1 MFDQDTGLTRRD
13 MLLAGAGFATLAGFS
28 PLASSASSSP
38 VAVDFT
44 DPVQAL
50 RAHVKLV
57 GSLKTE
63 KVVSFLRLN
72 IYADSGEGNFV
83 PLFTLNNLLID
94 YWEPQGNDEYQLT
107 KYEAGFY
114 TELDSYQP
122 IESFVNPF
130 TQERLP
136 VQRFRLGPVPRRYTP
151 ERFYVMAYNPNPLP
165 LEVIG
170 DRVFLATQS
179 IESFP
184 PREASGNT
192 LFINSFMTYSA
203 KLADMQDPTIASAPV
218 HAQLQ
223 NKTEWAPWMG
233 MGERPGGTVARGYG
247 TKVKG
252 LDALPT
258 GVLDNF
264 RKYIP
269 EILDTDN
276 WKEFVS
282 EADG

>member
-1 MFDQDTGLTRRD
+1 
-13 MLLAGAGFATLAGFS
+13 
-28 PLASSASSSP
+28 
-38 VAVDFT
+38 
-44 DPVQAL
+44 
-50 RAHVKLV
+50 V
-57 GSLKTE
+57 GSLQKE
-63 KVVSFLRLN
+63 RVISFLRLN
-72 IYADSGEGNFV
+72 IYADAEEGNFV

-107 KYEAGFY
+107 KYEAGYY
-114 TELDSYQP
+114 TELDSHTP

-130 TQERLP
+130 TNEHHNT
-136 VQRFRLGPVPRRYTP
+136 QRFRLGPVPRRYTP
-151 ERFYVMAYNPNPLP
+151 EHFYVMAYNPNPLP
-165 LEVIG
+165 LEIIG

-184 PREASGNT
+184 PRKPSGHT

-203 KLADMQDPTIASAPV
+203 SLADMQNPTIASAPV

-223 NKTEWAPWMG
+223 NKNEWAPWMG
-233 MGERPGGTVARGYG
+233 MGNRPGGTVARGYG
-247 TKVKG
+247 SKVSG
-252 LDALPT
+252 LDALPA

-264 RKYIP
+264 RKYTP
-269 EILDTDN
+269 EILDTEN